1 MIRVLASAALILL
14 ATLSA
19 RAQGQPACAPT
30 PPDMLGPFYEPNAP
44 ERAVTGRGL
53 TITGR
58 VNTAKGCTPLP
69 EARIEWWSA
78 GPRGDY
84 DAEHR
89 AAQRADGAGRY
100 RYETDFP
107 GRYPGRPVHVHVRVT
122 ALGHRPLVTQLYP
135 RPGQARMD
143 MDFVLVAD

>member
-1 MIRVLASAALILL
+1 VTRVLASTALILL

-19 RAQGQPACAPT
+19 HAEGQAACAPT
-30 PPDMLGPFYEPNAP
+30 RADMLGPFYEPNAP
-44 ERAVTGRGL
+44 ERSVTGRGL

-58 VNTAKGCTPLP
+58 VATANGCGPL
-69 EARIEWWSA
+69 AGALLEWWSA
-78 GPRGDY
+78 NPHGDY
-84 DAEHR
+84 DVEHR

-107 GRYPGRPVHVHVRVT
+107 GGYGGRPFHVHVRVT

-135 RPGQARMD
+135 RPGQTAIET
-143 MDFVLVAD
+143 DFVLVPD